1 MPVNAVVIA
10 TTTFSKTYDMRA
22 KLAVKL
28 VKACAERGYPVVVVD
43 GGSDA
48 GFRGDLM
55 AAGAEVCDEAG
66 KGMGAARRQAMT
78 VAGEGAGPDGLVLW
92 CEPEKYT
99 IVPEIA
105 KMEKVYGDTHADLV
119 VPDRGPLDSYPI
131 EQQLAEPLGNLAFER
146 ITGLKLDMWSG
157 PRLMNQAALRH
168 FLDYQG
174 EYGDLWDCIFIPVLR
189 AMKAGLKVVSAPIN
203 YVHPPE
209 QTSAEETP
217 EMLKKRVIQLN
228 NLVPA
233 MVDEAKKI
241 GLIPL
246 PQPATQTA
254 P

>member
-28 VKACAERGYPVVVVD
+28 VKACAEHGYPVVVVD

-99 IVPEIA
+99 LIPEIK
-105 KMEKVYGDTHADLV
+105 KMVKGLIDESASLV
-119 VPDRGPLDSYPI
+119 VPDRGPLTTYPI
-131 EQQLAEPLGNLAFER
+131 EQRLAEPLGNLAFER

-157 PRLMNQAALRH
+157 PRLMTQDAL
-168 FLDYQG
+168 FYFSAYKG
-174 EYGDLWDCIFIPVLR
+174 EYGDLWDSIFIPVLR
-189 AMKAGLKVVSAPIN
+189 VIAAGLKVISVPIN

-209 QTSAEETP
+209 QTFAEETA
-217 EMLKKRVIQLN
+217 EMLVKRIKQLD

-233 MVDEAKKI
+233 MLTEQKKLDVI
-241 GLIPL
+241 VKDS
-246 PQPATQTA
+246 A
-254 P
+254 